1 MQPEKIF
8 IRNEHTGVFP
18 HKMIDQ
24 HYGGSDGFWAFLM
37 ARDQDSCLMGCSI
50 KGNGKEGQLILDG
63 TPSGLILNHAYGLN
77 DIMELDDEEGGT
89 LRLLRLRNPWGNS
102 EWLGAWS
109 GNSPELKKYG
119 HISERYIQSLP
130 PDEQFLLDA
139 DDGTFFM
146 HYDDWKDNFST
157 LFLNLDFPEDW
168 TGVRFRS
175 KWTKSN
181 AGGLPIKYEPD
192 QLQRFAKNPQFFVK
206 PAADTEVMFSL
217 TQTGG
222 RLPVDGHYFT
232 YPFKETL
239 QNACCSVFELQ
250 EGEEQLQA
258 FDKDALLF
266 MTPIKREKENSGRCN
281 LKAGHSYAIVPSLER
296 HGKKGDFFLS
306 VYFNQPMRDVNIKR
320 VFHPED
326 KQAGKEDVLPYF
338 IPEEAEKLVSQT
350 PVWKIQLVK
359 DSLKYMMTDEDTG
372 ANMDSD

>member
-1 MQPEKIF
+1 
-8 IRNEHTGVFP
+8 
-18 HKMIDQ
+18 MIEQ

-37 ARDQDSCLMGCSI
+37 ARDQDNCLMGCSI

-77 DIMELDDEEGGT
+77 DIMELDDEEGGA
-89 LRLLRLRNPWGNS
+89 LRLLRLRNPWGKS
-102 EWLGAWS
+102 EWLGAWA
-109 GNSPELKKYG
+109 GNSAEMKQYG
-119 HISERYIQSLP
+119 HILEKYIQTLP
-130 PDEQFLLDA
+130 PDEQFPLDA

-175 KWTKSN
+175 RWTKSN
-181 AGGLPIKYEPD
+181 AGGLPTKYQQD
-192 QLQRFAKNPQFFVK
+192 HLDRFAKNPQFFVR
-206 PAADTEVMFSL
+206 PAADTELMFSL

-222 RLPVDGHYFT
+222 RLPVDGQYFT

-239 QNACCSVFELQ
+239 QNACCAVFELPEGQ
-250 EGEEQLQA
+250 EVLQA

-281 LKAGHSYAIVPSLER
+281 LTAGKSYVIVPSLER

-306 VYFNQPMRDVNIKR
+306 IYFNQPMRDVNIKR

-338 IPEEAEKLVSQT
+338 IPEEAEKLINQT

-372 ANMDSD
+372 ANIDSD